1 MKITTGKFTTDS
13 SWKVYVLFSACAIL
27 LSFIPEAGA
36 QDAISNLLCRVTALL
51 TGTIGQAT
59 ATIGIVVLG
68 MGLFTGKLSWTTAI
82 ATAIGIGVV
91 FGAANLVGVMA
102 GSAASTCATS

>member
-13 SWKVYVLFSACAIL
+13 SWKVYIIFSACAIL
-27 LSFIPEAGA
+27 LSFMPEAGA
-36 QDAISNLLCRVTALL
+36 ASDAITVLLCKVTGLL

-82 ATAIGIGVV
+82 ATALGIGIV
-91 FGAANLVGVMA
+91 FGAANLVAQFSGTTYSCPTA
-102 GSAASTCATS
+102 